1 MYMATSPYS
10 SLALLRASRVRFA
23 PSISR
28 VSLSSSS
35 SSSSPHPPCP
45 SRIAASASSSSLPF
59 STISGGYRS
68 LGFLSAFRSRRWSHG
83 VDWRSPVSLRAQI
96 RAAAPV
102 IERFE
107 RKMATIASEH
117 PFKGILTSVPK
128 PGGGEFGKFYSL
140 PALNDPR
147 IDKLPYSIRILLE
160 SAIRN
165 CDNFQVTKDDVEK
178 IIDWENTSP
187 KQVEIP
193 FKPARVL
200 LQDFTGVPAVVDL
213 ACMRDAMN
221 NLGSDSNKINPLV
234 PVDLVIDHSVQV
246 DVTRSENAVQANM
259 DLEFQRNKER
269 FSFLKWGST
278 AFRNML
284 VVPPGSGIV
293 HQVNLEYLGRVVFN
307 NDGILYPDSVVGTDS
322 HTTMIDGLGVA
333 GWGVGGIEAEAAMLG
348 QPMSMVLPGVV
359 GFKLSG
365 KLCSGVTATDLV
377 LTVTQMLRKHGVVG
391 KFVEFYGEGMGELSL
406 ADRATIANM
415 SPEYGAT
422 MGFFPVDHVTL
433 QYLKLTGRSDET
445 VAMIEA
451 YLRANRMFVDYNE
464 PQVERFYS
472 SYLQLNLEDVEP
484 CMSGPKRPHD
494 RVPLKEMKT
503 DWKACLDNKV
513 GFKGFA
519 VPKEA
524 QDKVAKFS
532 FHGQPAELKH
542 GSVVIAA
549 ITSCTNTSNPSVMLG
564 ASLVAKKAS
573 ELGLEVKPWIKTS
586 LAPGSGVVT
595 KYLLQSGLQKY
606 LNQQGFHIVGYGC
619 TTCIGNSG
627 DLDESV
633 ASAISENDIIAAAVL
648 SGNRNFEGRV
658 HALTRANYLAS
669 PPLVVAYALAG
680 TVDIDFEKEPIG
692 TGKDG
697 KDVYFKDI
705 WPTSEEIAEVVQSS
719 VLPEMFKST
728 YEAITKGNPIWN
740 QLSVHSSSLYS
751 WDPNSTYIHE
761 PPYFKNMTMN
771 PPGPHGVKD
780 AYCLLNFG
788 DSITTD
794 HISPAGSI
802 HKDSPA
808 AKYLIERGVAPKD
821 FNSYGSRRGN
831 DEVMARGT
839 FANIRIVNKL
849 LNGEVGPK
857 TIHIP
862 TGEKLYVFDA
872 AMRYKADGHDTIV
885 LAGAEYGS
893 GSSRDWAAKGPM
905 LQGVKAVIAKSFERI
920 HRSNLV
926 GMGIIPLCFKA
937 GEDADTLGLTGHER
951 YNIDLPSKI
960 SEIRPGQDVT
970 VTTDNG
976 KSFTCTVRFDT
987 EVELEYFNHGGILP
1001 YAIRNLIN
1009 Q

>member
-1 MYMATSPYS
+1 M
-10 SLALLRASRVRFA
+10 
-23 PSISR
+23 
-28 VSLSSSS
+28 
-35 SSSSPHPPCP
+35 
-45 SRIAASASSSSLPF
+45 ASSNPF
-59 STISGGYRS
+59 
-68 LGFLSAFRSRRWSHG
+68 
-83 VDWRSPVSLRAQI
+83 
-96 RAAAPV
+96 
-102 IERFE
+102 
-107 RKMATIASEH
+107 AS
-117 PFKGILTSVPK
+117 ILKTLEK
-128 PGGGEFGKFYSL
+128 PAGGEFGKYYSL
-140 PALNDPR
+140 PALGDPR
-147 IDKLPYSIRILLE
+147 IDRLPYSIRILLE

-165 CDNFQVTKDDVEK
+165 CDEFQVKAKDVEK
-178 IIDWENTSP
+178 IIDWENSSP

-221 NLGSDSNKINPLV
+221 KLGGDSNKINPLV

-246 DVTRSENAVQANM
+246 DVAGSENAVQANM
-259 DLEFQRNKER
+259 ELEFQRNKER
-269 FSFLKWGST
+269 FGFLKWGSN
-278 AFRNML
+278 AFHNML

-307 NDGILYPDSVVGTDS
+307 TEGILYPDSVVGTDS

-365 KLCSGVTATDLV
+365 KLRDGVTATDLV

-391 KFVEFYGEGMGELSL
+391 KFVEFYGEGMRELSL

-433 QYLKLTGRSDET
+433 QYLKLTGRRDET
-445 VAMIEA
+445 VSMIES
-451 YLRANRMFVDYNE
+451 YLRANNMFVDYSQ
-464 PQVERFYS
+464 PQVEKVYS
-472 SYLQLNLEDVEP
+472 SYLELNLEDVEP
-484 CMSGPKRPHD
+484 CVSGPKRPHD
-494 RVPLKEMKT
+494 RVPLKEMKA
-503 DWKACLDNKV
+503 DWHSCLDNKV

-519 VPKEA
+519 IPKESQSKVVEFSYHGTPA
-524 QDKVAKFS
+524 QLR
-532 FHGQPAELKH
+532 HGD
-542 GSVVIAA
+542 VVIAA

-564 ASLVAKKAS
+564 AALVAKKAC

-595 KYLLQSGLQKY
+595 KYLEKSGLQKY
-606 LNQQGFHIVGYGC
+606 LNQLGFHIVGYGC

-627 DLDESV
+627 DINESV
-633 ASAISENDIIAAAVL
+633 ASAISENDMVAAAVL

-658 HALTRANYLAS
+658 HPLTRANYLAS

-692 TGKDG
+692 VGKDG
-697 KDVYFKDI
+697 KQIFFRDI
-705 WPTSEEIAEVVQSS
+705 WPSTEEVANVVQSS
-719 VLPEMFKST
+719 VLPAMFKAT
-728 YEAITKGNPIWN
+728 YEAITQGNPMWN
-740 QLSVHSSSLYS
+740 QLSVPSSTLYT
-751 WDPNSTYIHE
+751 WDPKSTYIHD
-761 PPYFKNMTMN
+761 PPYFKSMTMS

-808 AKYLIERGVAPKD
+808 ARYLMERGVDRRD

-831 DEVMARGT
+831 DEIMARGT

-849 LNGEVGPK
+849 LKGEVGPK
-857 TIHIP
+857 TLHIP
-862 TGEKLYVFDA
+862 SGEKLSVFDA
-872 AMRYKADGHDTIV
+872 AMRYKSEGQDTII

-905 LQGVKAVIAKSFERI
+905 LLGVKAVIAKSFERI

-926 GMGIIPLCFKA
+926 GMGIIPLCFKP
-937 GEDADTLGLTGHER
+937 GQDAETLGLTGHER
-951 YNIDLPSKI
+951 YTIDLPSSV
-960 SEIRPGQDVT
+960 SEIKPGQDIT
-970 VTTDNG
+970 VVTDNG
-976 KSFTCTVRFDT
+976 KSFTCTMRFDT
-987 EVELEYFNHGGILP
+987 EVELAYFDHGGILQ
-1001 YAIRNLIN
+1001 YAIRNLIGGRS
-1009 Q
+1009 

>member
-1 MYMATSPYS
+1 MYKRSYS
-10 SLALLRASRVRFA
+10 STTCSLIKRA
-23 PSISR
+23 
-28 VSLSSSS
+28 
-35 SSSSPHPPCP
+35 
-45 SRIAASASSSSLPF
+45 ASSSTRKPVCSPVTPSQPPCALNQ
-59 STISGGYRS
+59 YRS
-68 LGFLSAFRSRRWSHG
+68 YSFLRSIPRWSHG
-83 VDWRSPVSLRAQI
+83 VDWKSPASLTSQI
-96 RAAAPV
+96 RTCSPLLERLQRSFATMAAD
-102 IERFE
+102 
-107 RKMATIASEH
+107 H
-117 PFKGILTSVPK
+117 PFNGIVTSLPK

-140 PALNDPR
+140 PAMNDPR
-147 IDKLPYSIRILLE
+147 IEKLPYSIRILLE

-165 CDNFQVTKDDVEK
+165 CDNFQVTKADVEK
-178 IIDWENTSP
+178 IIDWEKTSP
-187 KQVEIP
+187 NLVEIP

-221 NLGSDSNKINPLV
+221 RLGSDSNKINPLV

-246 DVTRSENAVQANM
+246 DVTRSDNAVQANM
-259 DLEFQRNKER
+259 ELEFQRNKER
-269 FSFLKWGST
+269 FAFLKWGSN

-307 NDGILYPDSVVGTDS
+307 TDGVLYPDSVVGTDS

-365 KLCSGVTATDLV
+365 KLRSGVTATDLV

-391 KFVEFYGEGMGELSL
+391 KFVEFYGDGMSKLSL

-433 QYLKLTGRSDET
+433 QYLKLTGRSDDT

-451 YLRANRMFVDYNE
+451 YLRANKMFVDYNE
-464 PQVERFYS
+464 PQVDRAYS
-472 SYLQLNLEDVEP
+472 SYLSLDLEEVVP
-484 CMSGPKRPHD
+484 CISGPKRPHD
-494 RVPLKEMKT
+494 RVPLKDMKA
-503 DWKACLDNKV
+503 DWHSCLDNKV

-519 VPKEA
+519 IPKEA
-524 QDKVAKFS
+524 QEKVAKFS
-532 FHGQPAELKH
+532 FHGEPAELKH

-564 ASLVAKKAS
+564 AALVAKKAC
-573 ELGLEVKPWIKTS
+573 ELGLQVKPWVKTS

-595 KYLLQSGLQKY
+595 KYLLKSGLQKY
-606 LNQQGFHIVGYGC
+606 MNQQGFHIVGYGC

-633 ASAISENDIIAAAVL
+633 ASAISENDIVASAVL

-680 TVDIDFEKEPIG
+680 TVDIDFEKDPIG
-692 TGKDG
+692 VGKDG
-697 KDVYFKDI
+697 KNVYFRDI
-705 WPTSEEIAEVVQSS
+705 WPSTEEVTEAVQSS

-728 YEAITKGNPIWN
+728 YEAITKGNPMWN
-740 QLSVHSSSLYS
+740 ELSVPEAKLYS

-761 PPYFKNMTMN
+761 PPYFKNMTMD

-802 HKDSPA
+802 QKDSPA
-808 AKYLIERGVAPKD
+808 AKFLLERGVERKD

-831 DEVMARGT
+831 DEIMERGT

-857 TIHIP
+857 TLHIP
-862 TGEKLYVFDA
+862 TGEKLSVFDA
-872 AMRYKADGHDTIV
+872 AAKYKAAGQDTVV

-905 LQGVKAVIAKSFERI
+905 LLGVKAVIAKSFERI

-926 GMGIIPLCFKA
+926 GMGIVPLCFKA
-937 GEDADTLGLTGHER
+937 GEDADSLGLTGHER
-951 YNIDLPSKI
+951 YTIDLPSKL
-960 SEIRPGQDVT
+960 SDIRPGQDVT
-970 VTTDNG
+970 VRTDTG

-1001 YAIRNLIN
+1001 YVIRQLIT

>member
-1 MYMATSPYS
+1 MYS
-10 SLALLRASRVRFA
+10 SVSSSASSLLIRASIR
-23 PSISR
+23 SR
-28 VSLSSSS
+28 LFSSLSRTTTSLSSRSFISS
-35 SSSSPHPPCP
+35 F
-45 SRIAASASSSSLPF
+45 SR
-59 STISGGYRS
+59 STNPLY
-68 LGFLSAFRSRRWSHG
+68 FRS
-83 VDWRSPVSLRAQI
+83 PLSLRAQI
-96 RAAAPV
+96 RTLPPL
-102 IERFE
+102 IQRFH
-107 RKMATIASEH
+107 RTIATNATEN
-117 PFKGILTSVPK
+117 PFKGNLTNLPK
-128 PGGGEFGKFYSL
+128 PGGGDFGKFYSL
-140 PALNDPR
+140 PSLNDPR
-147 IDKLPYSIRILLE
+147 VDKLPYSIRILLE

-165 CDNFQVTKDDVEK
+165 CDNFQVTKEDVEK
-178 IIDWENTSP
+178 IIDWEITSG

-221 NLGSDSNKINPLV
+221 KLGSDSNKINPLV

-246 DVTRSENAVQANM
+246 DVARSENAVQANM
-259 DLEFQRNKER
+259 ELEFQRNKER
-269 FSFLKWGST
+269 FAFLKWGST

-293 HQVNLEYLGRVVFN
+293 NLEYLGRVVFN
-307 NDGILYPDSVVGTDS
+307 SEGLLYPDSVVGTDS

-359 GFKLSG
+359 GFNLSG
-365 KLCSGVTATDLV
+365 NLRNGVTATDLV

-391 KFVEFYGEGMGELSL
+391 KFVEFYGDGMGKLSL

-445 VAMIEA
+445 VTMIEA
-451 YLRANRMFVDYNE
+451 YLRANNLFVDYNE
-464 PQVERFYS
+464 PQQDRVYS
-472 SYLQLNLEDVEP
+472 SYLELNLDEVEP
-484 CMSGPKRPHD
+484 CISGPKRPHD
-494 RVPLKEMKT
+494 RVPLKEMKA
-503 DWKACLDNKV
+503 DWIACLDNKV
-513 GFKGFA
+513 GFKGFGI
-519 VPKEA
+519 PKEA
-524 QDKVAKFS
+524 QGKVARFD

-564 ASLVAKKAS
+564 AGLVAKKAH
-573 ELGLEVKPWIKTS
+573 ELGLQVKPWVKTS

-606 LNQQGFHIVGYGC
+606 LNEQGFNIVGYGC

-627 DLDESV
+627 DVDESV
-633 ASAISENDIIAAAVL
+633 ASAISENDIVAAAVL

-658 HALTRANYLAS
+658 HPLTRANYLAS

-680 TVDIDFEKEPIG
+680 TVNIDFEKEPIG

-697 KDVYFKDI
+697 KNVYLRDI
-705 WPTSEEIAEVVQSS
+705 WPSTNEIAEAVQSS
-719 VLPEMFKST
+719 VLPDMFRST
-728 YEAITKGNPIWN
+728 YEAITKGNPMWN
-740 QLSVHSSSLYS
+740 QLQVPTDTSYS
-751 WDPNSTYIHE
+751 WDPKSTYIHE
-761 PPYFKNMTMN
+761 PPYFKGITMD
-771 PPGPHGVKD
+771 PPGAHGVKD
-780 AYCLLNFG
+780 AYCILNFG

-802 HKDSPA
+802 NKDSPA
-808 AKYLIERGVAPKD
+808 AKYLLERGVERKD

-839 FANIRIVNKL
+839 FANIRLVNKL

-857 TIHIP
+857 TVHIP
-862 TGEKLYVFDA
+862 TGEKLFVFDA
-872 AMRYKADGHDTIV
+872 AMRYKASGQDTIV

-905 LQGVKAVIAKSFERI
+905 LLGVKAVIAKSFERI

-937 GEDADTLGLTGHER
+937 GEDADSLGLTGHER
-951 YNIDLPSKI
+951 YTIDLPSKI

-970 VTTDNG
+970 VTTDTG
-976 KSFTCTVRFDT
+976 KSFTCTARFDT
-987 EVELEYFNHGGILP
+987 EVELAYFNHGGILP
-1001 YAIRNLIN
+1001 YVIRNLIK

>member
-1 MYMATSPYS
+1 MA
-10 SLALLRASRVRFA
+10 
-23 PSISR
+23 IEN
-28 VSLSSSS
+28 
-35 SSSSPHPPCP
+35 
-45 SRIAASASSSSLPF
+45 PF
-59 STISGGYRS
+59 N
-68 LGFLSAFRSRRWSHG
+68 
-83 VDWRSPVSLRAQI
+83 
-96 RAAAPV
+96 
-102 IERFE
+102 
-107 RKMATIASEH
+107 
-117 PFKGILTSVPK
+117 GILKTLENPDGSV
-128 PGGGEFGKFYSL
+128 FGKYYSL

-147 IDKLPYSIRILLE
+147 IERLPYSIRILLE

-165 CDNFQVTKDDVEK
+165 CDEFAVKAKDVEK
-178 IIDWENTSP
+178 ILDWENTSP
-187 KQVEIP
+187 KLVEIP

-221 NLGSDSNKINPLV
+221 RLGGDSNKINPLV

-246 DVTRSENAVQANM
+246 DVAKTENAVQANM
-259 DLEFQRNKER
+259 ELEFQRNRER
-269 FSFLKWGST
+269 FGFLKWGSS
-278 AFRNML
+278 AFHNML

-307 NDGILYPDSVVGTDS
+307 TNGLLYPDSVVGTDS

-359 GFKLSG
+359 GFKLIG
-365 KLCSGVTATDLV
+365 KLRNGVTATDLV

-391 KFVEFYGEGMGELSL
+391 KFVEFYGEGMSELSL

-433 QYLKLTGRSDET
+433 QYLKLTGRKDET
-445 VAMIEA
+445 ISMIES
-451 YLRANRMFVDYNE
+451 YLRANKMFVDYSE
-464 PQVERFYS
+464 PQVERVYS
-472 SYLQLNLEDVEP
+472 SHIELNLSDVEP
-484 CMSGPKRPHD
+484 CISGPKRPHD
-494 RVPLKEMKT
+494 RVPLKEMKA
-503 DWKACLDNKV
+503 DWHTCLDSKV

-519 VPKEA
+519 IPKEA
-524 QDKVAKFS
+524 QTKVAEFS
-532 FHGQPAELKH
+532 FHGSPAQLRH
-542 GSVVIAA
+542 GDVVIAA

-564 ASLVAKKAS
+564 AALVAKKACD
-573 ELGLEVKPWIKTS
+573 LGLEVKPWIKTS

-595 KYLLQSGLQKY
+595 KYLAKSGLQKY
-606 LNQQGFHIVGYGC
+606 LNQLGFHIVGYGC

-627 DLDESV
+627 DIDESV
-633 ASAISENDIIAAAVL
+633 ASAITENDMVAAAVL

-658 HALTRANYLAS
+658 HPLTRANYLAS

-680 TVDIDFEKEPIG
+680 TVDIDFETEPIG
-692 TGKDG
+692 RGKDG
-697 KDVYFKDI
+697 KEVFFRDI
-705 WPTSEEIAEVVQSS
+705 WPTSEEVAEVVQSN
-719 VLPEMFKST
+719 VLPDMFRAT
-728 YEAITKGNPIWN
+728 YQAITEGNATWN
-740 QLSVHSSSLYS
+740 QLSVPEGTLYS
-751 WDPNSTYIHE
+751 WDPKSTYIHE
-761 PPYFKNMTMN
+761 PPYFKDMTMS
-771 PPGPHGVKD
+771 PPGAHGVKN

-808 AKYLIERGVAPKD
+808 AKYLLERGVDRRD

-831 DEVMARGT
+831 DEIMARGT

-849 LNGEVGPK
+849 LKGEVGPK

-862 TGEKLYVFDA
+862 SGEKLSVFDA
-872 AMRYKADGHDTIV
+872 AMRYKNEGLDTII

-905 LQGVKAVIAKSFERI
+905 LLGVKAVIAKSFERI

-926 GMGIIPLCFKA
+926 GMGIIPLCFKD
-937 GEDADTLGLTGHER
+937 GEDAESLGLTGHER
-951 YNIDLPSKI
+951 YTIDLPSNVG
-960 SEIRPGQDVT
+960 EIRPGQEVGVVT
-970 VTTDNG
+970 DAG
-976 KSFTCTVRFDT
+976 KSFSCILRFDT
-987 EVELEYFNHGGILP
+987 EVELAYFDHGGILQ
-1001 YAIRNLIN
+1001 YVMRNLIHAKH
-1009 Q
+1009 

>member
-1 MYMATSPYS
+1 MHINSSPSSSSAATS
-10 SLALLRASRVRFA
+10 LLRASSSYASCRSRFF
-23 PSISR
+23 
-28 VSLSSSS
+28 SSSS
-35 SSSSPHPPCP
+35 
-45 SRIAASASSSSLPF
+45 AASPLHRP
-59 STISGGYRS
+59 
-68 LGFLSAFRSRRWSHG
+68 FRSCQSALYRQQQHRLLSFSSALRSIRSSVPRWSQG
-83 VDWRSPVSLRAQI
+83 VDCKSPARSVAQI
-96 RAAAPV
+96 RISSPV
-102 IERFE
+102 LNDFHRRIAT
-107 RKMATIASEH
+107 MASGN
-117 PFKGILTSVPK
+117 PFKGILTSLPK

-140 PALNDPR
+140 PALNDSR

-165 CDNFQVTKDDVEK
+165 CDNFQVKKEDVEK
-178 IIDWENTSP
+178 IIDWESSAP
-187 KQVEIP
+187 KLVEIP

-221 NLGSDSNKINPLV
+221 NLGSDSDKINPLASILV

-246 DVTRSENAVQANM
+246 DVARTENAVQANM
-259 DLEFQRNKER
+259 QLEFQRNKER
-269 FSFLKWGST
+269 FAFLKWGSN

-307 NDGILYPDSVVGTDS
+307 TDGILYPDSVVGTDS

-359 GFKLSG
+359 GFKLTG
-365 KLCSGVTATDLV
+365 KLRNGVTATDLV

-391 KFVEFYGEGMGELSL
+391 KFVEFHGDGVSQLSL

-451 YLRANRMFVDYNE
+451 YLRANNMFVDYNE
-464 PQVERFYS
+464 PQIERVYS
-472 SYLQLNLEDVEP
+472 SSLQLDLEGVEP
-484 CMSGPKRPHD
+484 CLSGPKRPHD
-494 RVPLKEMKT
+494 RVPLKEMKS
-503 DWKACLDNKV
+503 DWHSCLDNKV

-519 VPKEA
+519 VPKEV
-524 QDKVAKFS
+524 QEKVAKFS

-564 ASLVAKKAS
+564 AGLVAKKAS
-573 ELGLEVKPWIKTS
+573 ELGLHE
-586 LAPGSGVVT
+586 
-595 KYLLQSGLQKY
+595 Y
-606 LNQQGFHIVGYGC
+606 LNKQGFHIVGYGC

-633 ASAISENDIIAAAVL
+633 GSAISENDIVAAAVL

-658 HALTRANYLAS
+658 HPLTRANYLAS

-680 TVDIDFEKEPIG
+680 TVDIDFEKDPIG
-692 TGKDG
+692 VGKDG
-697 KDVYFKDI
+697 KNVYFKDI
-705 WPTSEEIAEVVQSS
+705 WPSTEEIAEAVQSS

-728 YEAITKGNPIWN
+728 YEAITKGNPMWN
-740 QLSVHSSSLYS
+740 ELSVPATKLYS
-751 WDPNSTYIHE
+751 WDPTSTYIHE
-761 PPYFKNMTMN
+761 PPYFKSMTMD

-780 AYCLLNFG
+780 AFCLLNFG

-794 HISPAGSI
+794 HISPAGNI

-808 AKYLIERGVAPKD
+808 AKFLLERGVDRKD

-831 DEVMARGT
+831 DEIMARGT
-839 FANIRIVNKL
+839 FANIRLVNKL

-862 TGEKLYVFDA
+862 TGEKLSVFDA
-872 AMRYKADGHDTIV
+872 AMRYKSAGQATII

-905 LQGVKAVIAKSFERI
+905 LLGVKAVIAKSFERI

-937 GEDADTLGLTGHER
+937 GEDAETLGLTGKER
-951 YNIDLPSKI
+951 YSIDLPSKI

-970 VTTDNG
+970 VQTDTG
-976 KSFTCTVRFDT
+976 KTFACTVRFDT
-987 EVELEYFNHGGILP
+987 EVELAYFNHGGILP
-1001 YAIRNLIN
+1001 YVIRQLTK

>member
-1 MYMATSPYS
+1 MAYS
-10 SLALLRASRVRFA
+10 SAALRRASRARISS
-23 PSISR
+23 PSSSH
-28 VSLSSSS
+28 SLSFIVIFSLSGDV
-35 SSSSPHPPCP
+35 SSSPPH
-45 SRIAASASSSSLPF
+45 SYSSF
-59 STISGGYRS
+59 SNQYRS
-68 LGFLSAFRSRRWSHG
+68 FSFSAALRRIRSSAPRRSHDG
-83 VDWRSPVSLRAQI
+83 DWKSPASLTVQI
-96 RAAAPV
+96 RTDAPC
-102 IERFE
+102 IDRFE
-107 RKMATIASEH
+107 RMIATMASENA
-117 PFKGILTSVPK
+117 FKGILTSLPK

-147 IDKLPYSIRILLE
+147 IGKLPYSVRILLE

-165 CDNFQVTKDDVEK
+165 CDNFQVTKEDVEK
-178 IIDWENTSP
+178 IIDWEKTSP

-221 NLGSDSNKINPLV
+221 KLGSDSGKINPLV

-246 DVTRSENAVQANM
+246 DVARSENAVNANM
-259 DLEFQRNKER
+259 ELEFQRNKER
-269 FSFLKWGST
+269 FAFLKWGSN
-278 AFRNML
+278 AFQNML
-284 VVPPGSGIV
+284 VVP
-293 HQVNLEYLGRVVFN
+293 QVNLEYLGRVVFN
-307 NDGILYPDSVVGTDS
+307 TDGMLYPDSVVGTDS

-348 QPMSMVLPGVV
+348 QPLSMVLPGVV

-365 KLCSGVTATDLV
+365 NLRNGVTATDLV

-391 KFVEFYGEGMGELSL
+391 KFVEFYGDGVGKISL

-433 QYLKLTGRSDET
+433 QYLKLTGRSEET
-445 VAMIEA
+445 
-451 YLRANRMFVDYNE
+451 
-464 PQVERFYS
+464 PQQERVYS
-472 SYLQLNLEDVEP
+472 SYLQLDLADVEP
-484 CMSGPKRPHD
+484 CISGPKRPHD
-494 RVPLKEMKT
+494 RVPLKEMKS
-503 DWKACLDNKV
+503 DWHSCLDNKV

-519 VPKEA
+519 IPKEA
-524 QDKVAKFS
+524 QEKVAKFS

-564 ASLVAKKAS
+564 AGLVAKKAC
-573 ELGLEVKPWIKTS
+573 ELGLQVNPWIKTS

-606 LNQQGFHIVGYGC
+606 LNEQGFHIVGYGC

-627 DLDESV
+627 ELDESV
-633 ASAISENDIIAAAVL
+633 ASAISENDIVAAAVL

-692 TGKDG
+692 VGKDG
-697 KDVYFKDI
+697 KNVYFKDI
-705 WPTSEEIAEVVQSS
+705 WPSTAEVAEAVQSS
-719 VLPEMFKST
+719 VLPNMFKST
-728 YEAITKGNPIWN
+728 YEAITEGNPMWN
-740 QLSVHSSSLYS
+740 HLSVPASKLYS

-761 PPYFKNMTMN
+761 PPYFKNITVD
-771 PPGPHGVKD
+771 PPGPSGVKD

-808 AKYLIERGVAPKD
+808 AKFLLERGVERKE

-839 FANIRIVNKL
+839 FANIRLVNKL
-849 LNGEVGPK
+849 LNGEVGAK
-857 TIHIP
+857 TIHVP

-872 AMRYKADGHDTIV
+872 ATRYKAAGQDTIV

-905 LQGVKAVIAKSFERI
+905 LLGVKAVIAKSFERI

-926 GMGIIPLCFKA
+926 GMGIIPLCFKH
-937 GEDADTLGLTGHER
+937 GEDADSLGLTGHER
-951 YNIDLPSKI
+951 YTIDLPSNI

-970 VTTDNG
+970 VRTDTG

-987 EVELEYFNHGGILP
+987 EVELAYYNNGGILP
-1001 YAIRNLIN
+1001 YVIRQLTK

>member
-1 MYMATSPYS
+1 MAT
-10 SLALLRASRVRFA
+10 AN
-23 PSISR
+23 
-28 VSLSSSS
+28 
-35 SSSSPHPPCP
+35 
-45 SRIAASASSSSLPF
+45 PF
-59 STISGGYRS
+59 NS
-68 LGFLSAFRSRRWSHG
+68 
-83 VDWRSPVSLRAQI
+83 
-96 RAAAPV
+96 
-102 IERFE
+102 
-107 RKMATIASEH
+107 
-117 PFKGILTSVPK
+117 ILTTLEK
-128 PGGGEFGKFYSL
+128 PGGGEFGKYYSL
-140 PALNDPR
+140 LALNDPR
-147 IDKLPYSIRILLE
+147 IDRLPYSVRILLE

-165 CDNFQVTKDDVEK
+165 CDEFQVKSHDVEK
-178 IIDWENTSP
+178 IIDWENSSP

-221 NLGSDSNKINPLV
+221 KLGGDSNKINPLV

-246 DVTRSENAVQANM
+246 DVARSENAVQANM
-259 DLEFQRNKER
+259 ELEFQRNKER
-269 FSFLKWGST
+269 FGFLKWGSN
-278 AFRNML
+278 AFNNML

-307 NDGILYPDSVVGTDS
+307 TNGVLYPDSVVGTDS

-359 GFKLSG
+359 GFKLLG
-365 KLCSGVTATDLV
+365 KLRDGVTATDLV

-391 KFVEFYGEGMGELSL
+391 KFVEFYGEGMSELSL

-433 QYLKLTGRSDET
+433 QYLRLTGRSDET
-445 VAMIEA
+445 VSMIES
-451 YLRANRMFVDYNE
+451 YLRANKMFVDYSE
-464 PQVERFYS
+464 PQVERVYS
-472 SYLQLNLEDVEP
+472 SYLELNLEGVEP
-484 CMSGPKRPHD
+484 CVSGPKRPHD
-494 RVPLKEMKT
+494 RVPLKEMKV
-503 DWKACLDNKV
+503 DWLACLNNKV

-519 VPKEA
+519 VPKDS
-524 QDKVAKFS
+524 QNKVVDFT
-532 FHGQPAELKH
+532 FHGTPAHLRH
-542 GSVVIAA
+542 GDVVIAA

-564 ASLVAKKAS
+564 AALVAKKAC
-573 ELGLEVKPWIKTS
+573 ELGLQVKPWIKTS

-595 KYLLQSGLQKY
+595 KYLQRSGLQKY
-606 LNQQGFHIVGYGC
+606 LNELGFHIVGYGC

-627 DLDESV
+627 DIDEAV
-633 ASAISENDIIAAAVL
+633 ASAITENDIVAAAVL

-658 HALTRANYLAS
+658 HPLTRANYLAS

-680 TVDIDFEKEPIG
+680 TVDIDFDIEPIG
-692 TGKDG
+692 IGKDG
-697 KDVYFKDI
+697 AKIFFKDI
-705 WPTSEEIAEVVQSS
+705 WPSSEEIANVVQSS
-719 VLPEMFKST
+719 VLPEMFKDT
-728 YEAITKGNPIWN
+728 YNAITQGNPMWN
-740 QLSVHSSSLYS
+740 NLSVPSGTLYA
-751 WDPNSTYIHE
+751 WDPVSTYIHE
-761 PPYFKNMTMN
+761 PPYFKDMSMS
-771 PPGPHGVKD
+771 PPGSHGVRD

-802 HKDSPA
+802 HKDSSA
-808 AKYLIERGVAPKD
+808 ARYLIERGVDRRD

-839 FANIRIVNKL
+839 FANIRLVNKF

-862 TGEKLYVFDA
+862 SGEKLSVFDA
-872 AMRYKADGHDTIV
+872 AEKYKSEGHDMII

-905 LQGVKAVIAKSFERI
+905 LLGVKAVIAKSFERI

-926 GMGIIPLCFKA
+926 GMGIIPLCFKP

-951 YNIDLPSKI
+951 YTINLPSNVN
-960 SEIRPGQDVT
+960 EIRPGQDVT
-970 VTTDNG
+970 VVTDTG
-976 KSFTCTVRFDT
+976 KTFVSTLRFDT
-987 EVELEYFNHGGILP
+987 EVELAYFNHGGILQ
-1001 YAIRNLIN
+1001 YVIRNLIN
-1009 Q
+1009 AKH

>member
-1 MYMATSPYS
+1 MYIATSS
-10 SLALLRASRVRFA
+10 
-23 PSISR
+23 
-28 VSLSSSS
+28 
-35 SSSSPHPPCP
+35 
-45 SRIAASASSSSLPF
+45 SASSSSLLRAASFYSRTRLF
-59 STISGGYRS
+59 SSSSSLRNLSPTNPTTPSLVNRHRS
-68 LGFLSAFRSRRWSHG
+68 LVSAAVRSFHCSAPRWSHRL
-83 VDWRSPVSLRAQI
+83 DWRSPLSLRAQI
-96 RAAAPV
+96 RTVSPI
-102 IERFE
+102 IERLE
-107 RKMATIASEH
+107 RNFVTMASEN
-117 PFKGILTSVPK
+117 PFKSVLTSLPK

-165 CDNFQVTKDDVEK
+165 CDNFQVKKEDVEK

-221 NLGSDSNKINPLV
+221 KLGADTNKINPLV

-259 DLEFQRNKER
+259 ELEFQRNKER

-278 AFRNML
+278 AFHNML

-307 NDGILYPDSVVGTDS
+307 NNSMLYPDSVVGTDS

-365 KLCSGVTATDLV
+365 KLRNGVTATDLV

-391 KFVEFYGEGMGELSL
+391 KFVEFYGDGMGELSL

-445 VAMIEA
+445 VAMIES
-451 YLRANRMFVDYNE
+451 YLRANKMFVDYNE
-464 PQVERFYS
+464 PQQERVYS
-472 SYLQLNLEDVEP
+472 SYLALNLEEVEP
-484 CMSGPKRPHD
+484 CIAGPKRPHD
-494 RVPLKEMKT
+494 RVPLKEMKA
-503 DWKACLDNKV
+503 DWNSCLNNKV

-524 QDKVAKFS
+524 QNKVAKFS

-564 ASLVAKKAS
+564 AGLAAKKAC
-573 ELGLEVKPWIKTS
+573 ELGLQVKPWIKTS

-595 KYLLQSGLQKY
+595 KYLLQSGLQEY
-606 LNQQGFHIVGYGC
+606 LNKQGFHIVGYGC

-627 DLDESV
+627 ELDESV
-633 ASAISENDIIAAAVL
+633 ASAISENDIIASAVL

-680 TVDIDFEKEPIG
+680 TVDIDFDKEPIG

-697 KDVYFKDI
+697 KGVYFKDI
-705 WPTSEEIAEVVQSS
+705 WPSTEEIAEAVQLS
-719 VLPEMFKST
+719 VLPDMFRST
-728 YEAITKGNPIWN
+728 YEAITKGNPMWN
-740 QLSVHSSSLYS
+740 QLSVPSSTMYS

-761 PPYFKNMTMN
+761 PPYFKNMTME
-771 PPGPHGVKD
+771 PPGAHGVKD

-808 AKYLIERGVAPKD
+808 AKFLIERGVERKD

-857 TIHIP
+857 TIHVP

-872 AMRYKADGHDTIV
+872 AMRYKEAGHDTIV

-905 LQGVKAVIAKSFERI
+905 LLGVKAVIAKSFERI

-926 GMGIIPLCFKA
+926 GMGIIPLCFKS

-951 YNIDLPSKI
+951 YTIDLPSKI
-960 SEIRPGQDVT
+960 TDIRPGQDVT

-987 EVELEYFNHGGILP
+987 EVELAYFNHGGILP
-1001 YAIRNLIN
+1001 YVIRNLIK

>member
-1 MYMATSPYS
+1 MYLNGSASAAS
-10 SLALLRASRVRFA
+10 SLVRRASSKARNVS
-23 PSISR
+23 SISSTPSSSGIVSGGAAAPKLSPASLNGQQR
-28 VSLSSSS
+28 SLSFYSVV
-35 SSSSPHPPCP
+35 
-45 SRIAASASSSSLPF
+45 
-59 STISGGYRS
+59 RS
-68 LGFLSAFRSRRWSHG
+68 IPRWSHG
-83 VDWRSPVSLRAQI
+83 VNWQSGVSRGHGRVAGI
-96 RAAAPV
+96 PA
-102 IERFE
+102 IEQFQ
-107 RKMATIASEH
+107 RKIASMAAEH
-117 PFKGILTSVPK
+117 PFKEIFTSLPK

-147 IDKLPYSIRILLE
+147 VDKLPYSIRILLE

-165 CDNFQVTKDDVEK
+165 CDNFQVTKADVEK
-178 IIDWENTSP
+178 IVDWENSSP

-213 ACMRDAMN
+213 ASMRDAMG
-221 NLGSDSNKINPLV
+221 NLGSDPSKINPLV

-259 DLEFQRNKER
+259 ELEFQRNKER
-269 FSFLKWGST
+269 FAFLKWGST
-278 AFRNML
+278 AFDNML

-307 NDGILYPDSVVGTDS
+307 KDGVMYPDSVVGTDS

-333 GWGVGGIEAEAAMLG
+333 GWGVGGIEAEATMLG

-365 KLCSGVTATDLV
+365 ELRNGVTATDLV

-391 KFVEFYGEGMGELSL
+391 KFVEFYGGGMQKLSL

-422 MGFFPVDHVTL
+422 MGFFPVDRVTL

-445 VAMIEA
+445 VSV
-451 YLRANRMFVDYNE
+451 LTFLHFVCIPCMYFMCLFSWTITMSKFNDLSE
-464 PQVERFYS
+464 
-472 SYLQLNLEDVEP
+472 VEP
-484 CMSGPKRPHD
+484 CISGPKRPHD
-494 RVPLKEMKT
+494 RVALREMKS
-503 DWKACLDNKV
+503 DWHSCLDSKV

-519 VPKEA
+519 IPKES
-524 QDKVAKFS
+524 QGKVAKFT
-532 FHGQPAELKH
+532 FNGQPAELKH

-564 ASLVAKKAS
+564 AGLVAKKAH
-573 ELGLEVKPWIKTS
+573 ELGLKVKPWVKTS

-595 KYLLQSGLQKY
+595 KYLLKSGLQEY
-606 LNQQGFHIVGYGC
+606 LNHQGFNIVGYGC

-627 DLDESV
+627 DLEDSV
-633 ASAISENDIIAAAVL
+633 AAAITENDIVASAVL

-680 TVDIDFEKEPIG
+680 TVDIDFDKEPIG
-692 TGKDG
+692 KGKDG
-697 KDVYFKDI
+697 KDVYFRDI
-705 WPTSEEIAEVVQSS
+705 WPTTEEVAEAVQSS

-728 YEAITKGNPIWN
+728 YEAITKGNPMWN
-740 QLSVHSSSLYS
+740 DLSVPTATSYS
-751 WDPNSTYIHE
+751 WDQNSTYIHE
-761 PPYFKNMTMN
+761 PPYFKNMTLD
-771 PPGPHGVKD
+771 PPGARKVKD

-808 AKYLIERGVAPKD
+808 AKFLLEKGVDRKD

-831 DEVMARGT
+831 DEIMARGT

-857 TIHIP
+857 TVHVP

-872 AMRYKADGHDTIV
+872 ASKYKNEGQDTII

-905 LQGVKAVIAKSFERI
+905 LLGVKAVIAKSFERI

-937 GEDADTLGLTGHER
+937 GQDADSLGLTGHER
-951 YNIDLPSKI
+951 YTIDLPSNI

-976 KSFTCTVRFDT
+976 KSFSCTVRFDT

-1001 YAIRNLIN
+1001 YVIRNLMKK
-1009 Q
+1009 